1 LRVYGSRLGGPA
13 LGLPAPIAR
22 GLDAALEL
30 VDRMPAG
37 FRAPLGLVPQAALLE
52 QLGSIAGSW

>member
-1 LRVYGSRLGGPA
+1 LGGPA